1 MNSLTS
7 MTKNML
13 LVLCVF
19 IFYSC
24 KGQDKTKEL
33 KFTQVGWT
41 LPIPENSDFLSATQ
55 FDSLQTATKKKTD
68 LNFELSKSEVL
79 FVIRKDAYN
88 YFGSSITAFDT
99 TNFKTWESAYSYEK
113 KMVVDL
119 IKSKEPLI
127 LLLDSASSIENID
140 GLIFQKFYMKTSYPR
155 QNLILENYWYYRQQ
169 ENLEFSIN
177 VTFNNKDIGNSYL
190 TLLRASKFDK

>member
-1 MNSLTS
+1 M
-7 MTKNML
+7 
-13 LVLCVF
+13 
-19 IFYSC
+19 
-24 KGQDKTKEL
+24 
-33 KFTQVGWT
+33 
-41 LPIPENSDFLSATQ
+41 
-55 FDSLQTATKKKTD
+55 
-68 LNFELSKSEVL
+68 L

-127 LLLDSASSIENID
+127 LLLDSASSTENID

>member
-1 MNSLTS
+1 MNYIDIL
-7 MTKNML
+7 TKNIL
-13 LVLCVF
+13 LIFCGF
-19 IFYSC
+19 IFFSC

-41 LPIPENSDFLSATQ
+41 LPIPENSDFLSPTQ
-55 FDSLQTATKKKTD
+55 FDSLQTATKKKTNLD
-68 LNFELSKSEVL
+68 FELSESEVL
-79 FVIRKDAYN
+79 FLIRKDAYN

-99 TNFKTWESAYSYEK
+99 TNFKTWESAYSFEK
-113 KMVVDL
+113 KTVVDI
-119 IKSKEPLI
+119 IKSNEPLI
-127 LLLDSASSIENID
+127 LLLDSASSTENID

-169 ENLEFSIN
+169 DNLEFSIN
-177 VTFNNKDIGNSYL
+177 VTFNNKDIGNNYL